1 VPFVLFVANP
11 FLFRKPA
18 MTNLRGN
25 WNYPTLIRFG
35 AGRVA
40 EIGEAC
46 NAVGIKRPL
55 LVTDPQLASL
65 PMIARAIDACRDVGL
80 SCEVFSDLQA
90 NPVEANVTAGVS
102 SFKSGAHDGVIAFGG
117 GSALDTGK
125 AIALMV
131 GQARSMWDFEDREDW
146 YTRVNVAGIAPTIA
160 VPTTS
165 GTGSEVGRA
174 AVITDVRD
182 HTKKIIFHP
191 KMQPVLVIADPE
203 LTIGLPPHVTAAVGM
218 DALSHNI
225 EAYCSPFYHPMAEG
239 IALEGMRLIK
249 DWLPTAVR
257 DGKNIEARAHM
268 MIASSMGATAF
279 QKGLGAMHSL
289 SHPCSANLNTHH
301 GLTNGVVMPYVL
313 AWNRAAITDK
323 MTRLAAFL
331 GLPKQ
336 SFEGVLEWIIE
347 LRREI
352 GIPHSL
358 AELGVT
364 EQHADQF
371 APQAVD
377 DPSTGG
383 NPVAMTRED
392 FATLYR
398 QCIRGQ
404 LSRV

>member
-1 VPFVLFVANP
+1 
-11 FLFRKPA
+11 
-18 MTNLRGN
+18 MTTLRGN

-40 EIGEAC
+40 ELPDAC
-46 NAVGIKRPL
+46 SSLGIKRPL
-55 LVTDPQLASL
+55 LVTDPGLAAL
-65 PMIARAIDACRDVGL
+65 PMIAAALAACRSAGL
-80 SCEVFSDLQA
+80 QCEVFSEVQA
-90 NPVEANVTAGVS
+90 NPVEANVNAGVEV
-102 SFKSGAHDGVIAFGG
+102 FKRGGHDGVIAFGG

-131 GQARSMWDFEDREDW
+131 GQTRPIWDFEDREDW
-146 YTRVNVAGIAPTIA
+146 YTRVNVAGMAATVA

-191 KMQPVLVIADPE
+191 KMQPALVIADPE
-203 LTIGLPPHVTAAVGM
+203 LTLGLPAHVTAAVGM

-249 DWLPTAVR
+249 EWLPIAVR
-257 DGKNIEARAHM
+257 DGKNLEARSHM
-268 MIASSMGATAF
+268 MVASSMGATAF

-301 GLTNGVVMPYVL
+301 GLTNAVVMPYVL
-313 AWNRAAITDK
+313 AWNRPALEEK

-331 GLPKQ
+331 GLRKH
-336 SFEGVLEWIIE
+336 SFAGVLEWILE
-347 LRREI
+347 LRRTIAVPHTLAEI
-352 GIPHSL
+352 GMKEAHV
-358 AELGVT
+358 A
-364 EQHADQF
+364 QF
-371 APQAVD
+371 APQAFA

-383 NPVAMTRED
+383 NPVPMTTEH
-392 FATLYR
+392 FAALYR
-398 QCIRGQ
+398 QCINGQ
-404 LSRV
+404 LPGL